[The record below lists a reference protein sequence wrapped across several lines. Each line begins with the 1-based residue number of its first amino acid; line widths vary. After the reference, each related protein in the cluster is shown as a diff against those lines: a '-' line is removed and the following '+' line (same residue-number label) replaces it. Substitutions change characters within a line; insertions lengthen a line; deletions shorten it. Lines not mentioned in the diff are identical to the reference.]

1 MSTAAKRRVEDEP
14 VRVLGRGLRAQRGVH
29 LTLRTLREAA
39 GKTQMDV
46 TQLSG
51 MDQGDISRLEARS
64 SFGDCQVS
72 TLERYLAAI
81 GGQLDLV
88 ATFGDKKIIVT
99 GVEAASAGPSANK
112 ALNATV
118 GRRRP
123 PAAERQGVRQTAAA
137 PRGRDRSS
145 GRDGR

>member
-46 TQLSG
+46 TQSSG

-81 GGQLDLV
+81 GGQIELV

-99 GVEAASAGPSANK
+99 GVEAASAGTSANK

-123 PAAERQGVRQTAAA
+123 PAR
-137 PRGRDRSS
+137 
-145 GRDGR
+145 